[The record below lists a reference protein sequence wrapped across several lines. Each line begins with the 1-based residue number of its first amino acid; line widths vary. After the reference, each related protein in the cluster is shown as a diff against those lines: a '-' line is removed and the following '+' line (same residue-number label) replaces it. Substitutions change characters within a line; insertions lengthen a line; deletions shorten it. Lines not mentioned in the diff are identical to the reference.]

1 MVEKRLVDEVSR
13 GEFMEKIEPNID
25 RVRRD
30 IERLSE
36 FTSPAEP
43 GYTRIS
49 FSKED
54 RQAREYVAALM
65 RDEARL
71 NLRIDAVGNLI
82 GRRGG
87 EGENPAILIGSHI
100 DTVRGGGMFD
110 GVAGV
115 IAGIEVARGFEE
127 RGIRTAHPLEVIVFL
142 AEEPSPFGIS
152 TVGSRGMAGKLSE
165 EHLTSLKDAGG
176 RTLGAAI
183 HEMGGDPEKIAEAKR
198 SPHDALAYLELHIE
212 QGPQLFSRGIPIGV
226 VTGIVGISR
235 GRIEV
240 AGRYDHSGTT
250 PMDVRKDALAAASEI
265 VLALE
270 STCMKLDG
278 VVGTIGKIDVYP
290 NSLNVIPGVVHLGME
305 VRSLSESTSNRA
317 ISLFKEEL
325 EGIRDRRGIE
335 INFES
340 GVSSKPV
347 MFDSKMVD
355 RINRACDSLN
365 IAHLEIS
372 SGAGH
377 DANHIAEVTSAGM
390 VFVPS
395 KDGRSHCPEEF
406 STFEDICL
414 GTGVIAGTIARIDT
428 EEVT

>member
-1 MVEKRLVDEVSR
+1 MRHEA
-13 GEFMEKIEPNID
+13 G
-25 RVRRD
+25 
-30 IERLSE
+30 LS
-36 FTSPAEP
+36 
-43 GYTRIS
+43 
-49 FSKED
+49 
-54 RQAREYVAALM
+54 
-65 RDEARL
+65 
-71 NLRIDAVGNLI
+71 LRTDAVGNLI
-82 GRRGG
+82 GKRGG
-87 EGENPAILIGSHI
+87 EREKPAILVGSHI

-115 IAGIEVARGFEE
+115 IAGIEVARRFEE

-152 TVGSRGMAGKLSE
+152 TVGSRGMAGKLPGE
-165 EHLTSLKDAGG
+165 LLTSLKDAEG

-183 HEMGGDPEKIAEAKR
+183 RDMGGDPERIPEAKS

-212 QGPQLFSRGIPIGV
+212 QGPQLFSTGIPIGV

-240 AGRYDHSGTT
+240 VGRNDHSGTT

-278 VVGTIGKIDVYP
+278 VVGTIGRVDVYP
-290 NSLNVIPGVVHLGME
+290 NSLNVIPGVVNLGME
-305 VRSLSESTSNRA
+305 VRSLGEPISKQA

-325 EGIRDRRGIE
+325 EGIGGKRGIE
-335 INFES
+335 INFKTEI
-340 GVSSKPV
+340 SSKPV

-365 IAHLEIS
+365 IPHVEMS

-395 KDGRSHCPEEF
+395 KNGRSHCPEEF
-406 STFEDICL
+406 STIEDICL
-414 GTGVIAGTIARIDT
+414 GTEVIAGTITRIDT

>member
-1 MVEKRLVDEVSR
+1 MGS
-13 GEFMEKIEPNID
+13 
-25 RVRRD
+25 
-30 IERLSE
+30 
-36 FTSPAEP
+36 
-43 GYTRIS
+43 
-49 FSKED
+49 
-54 RQAREYVAALM
+54 
-65 RDEARL
+65 EARL
-71 NLRIDAVGNLI
+71 NLRVDAVGNLI

-87 EGENPAILIGSHI
+87 ERENPAILIGSHI

-115 IAGIEVARGFEE
+115 IAGIEVVRRFNES
-127 RGIRTAHPLEVIVFL
+127 GIRTTHPLEVIVFL

-152 TVGSRGMAGKLSE
+152 TVGSRGMAGKLPGE
-165 EHLTSLKDAGG
+165 LLTSLKDAEG

-183 HEMGGDPEKIAEAKR
+183 HEMGGDPERIAEAKR

-212 QGPQLFSRGIPIGV
+212 QGPRLFSTGIPIGV

-235 GRIEV
+235 GQIEV
-240 AGRYDHSGTT
+240 VGRNDHSGTT
-250 PMDVRKDALAAASEI
+250 PMDVRRDALAAASEI

-270 STCMKLDG
+270 NTCLKLDG
-278 VVGTIGKIDVYP
+278 VVGTIGRIDVYP
-290 NSLNVIPGVVHLGME
+290 NSLNVIPGVVNLGME
-305 VRSLSESTSNRA
+305 VRSLSESASHRV

-325 EGIRDRRGIE
+325 EGIRNKRGVE

-347 MFDSKMVD
+347 MFDSKMVG
-355 RINRACDSLN
+355 RINRACDTLN
-365 IAHLEIS
+365 IAHLEMS

-377 DANHIAEVTSAGM
+377 DANHIAEVASAGM

-414 GTGVIAGTIARIDT
+414 GTEVIAGTITQIDT